1 MDCREAF
8 ENWVKDHNDA
18 PIKWI
23 GHSYA
28 NAYMAAQWEG
38 FNAAYNSRADQTA
51 KETVEGLAA
60 PPCEDL
66 ETVKAGLEEIR
77 TMVQYIN
84 SQTVFATMT
93 ENSDGPKAIM
103 PLPQEAWDI
112 LLAVGKKSHEALA
125 ALGRVRG
132 E

>member
-38 FNAAYNSRADQTA
+38 FKAAYNSRADQTA
-51 KETVEGLAA
+51 PETVESAKAEQRRYFNAFDPDFA
-60 PPCEDL
+60 PMLHRHGDAL
-66 ETVKAGLEEIR
+66 IDHLTANGFKIVK
-77 TMVQYIN
+77 
-84 SQTVFATMT
+84 
-93 ENSDGPKAIM
+93 
-103 PLPQEAWDI
+103 
-112 LLAVGKKSHEALA
+112 VGE
-125 ALGRVRG
+125 
-132 E
+132 